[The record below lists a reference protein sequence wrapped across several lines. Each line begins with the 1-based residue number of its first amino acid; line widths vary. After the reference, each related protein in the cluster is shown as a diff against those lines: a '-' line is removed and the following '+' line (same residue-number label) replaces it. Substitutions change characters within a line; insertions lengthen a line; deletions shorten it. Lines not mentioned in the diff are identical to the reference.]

1 MTDENPSF
9 FSLFQT
15 QKKTAAK
22 QSSFVVKDP
31 STPPFDALRLH
42 FGRLSVPLRDLNKVG
57 ELKPVLS
64 LVEANHAQDD
74 TSYDTSI
81 IENTMTNSATVS
93 PTPSTM
99 R

>member
-15 QKKTAAK
+15 QKKTAVK
-22 QSSFVVKDP
+22 QSSFVSD
-31 STPPFDALRLH
+31 STPPFDALRL
-42 FGRLSVPLRDLNKVG
+42 LRDLNKVG

-74 TSYDTSI
+74 TSYETSI
-81 IENTMTNSATVS
+81 MENTMTNSATVS

>member
-1 MTDENPSF
+1 MKIRHF
-9 FSLFQT
+9 LVYIKYK
-15 QKKTAAK
+15 KKTAVK
-22 QSSFVVKDP
+22 QSSFVFKDP
-31 STPPFDALRLH
+31 STPPFDALRL
-42 FGRLSVPLRDLNKVG
+42 LRDLNKVG

>member
-15 QKKTAAK
+15 QKKTAVK
-22 QSSFVVKDP
+22 QSSFVIKDP
-31 STPPFDALRLH
+31 STPPFDALRL
-42 FGRLSVPLRDLNKVG
+42 LRDLNKVG

>member
-1 MTDENPSF
+1 MKIRHF
-9 FSLFQT
+9 LVCFKYK
-15 QKKTAAK
+15 KKTAAK
-22 QSSFVVKDP
+22 QSSFVIKDP
-31 STPPFDALRLH
+31 STPPFDALRL
-42 FGRLSVPLRDLNKVG
+42 LRDLNKVG